1 MTSDILVSGGQL
13 PRLLEPA
20 RCCVWG
26 CCSWQPS
33 SNLVACSAH
42 RRMDGTKGRTG
53 VRKPMGQDK
62 GREIHYQ
69 LLLQAKL
76 TWENSFIANYCTY
89 LITVSGIEK
98 QKRKGNKH
106 SNKWG
111 KHLSS
116 PFLRLDFTLD
126 SSIVTAGY
134 AVPSE
139 RLQVVQGL
147 QPALSISPLC
157 FSLLLFF
164 TLSQVLHGDI
174 PLGNFCSG
182 HLEHLLL
189 FLFLFL
195 CLLLGVPSAIS
206 HSSSLLPFPVWQF
219 LALNPLSLRCH
230 HLGCRQVMQVMELAG
245 TGCVQQG
252 AAPASPHRA
261 ALQPPDSAW
270 LWTASTDAT
279 TT

>member
-1 MTSDILVSGGQL
+1 
-13 PRLLEPA
+13 
-20 RCCVWG
+20 
-26 CCSWQPS
+26 
-33 SNLVACSAH
+33 
-42 RRMDGTKGRTG
+42 
-53 VRKPMGQDK
+53 MGQK
-62 GREIHYQ
+62 EELEWESPWVRIRVGRSITSYCYRQ
-69 LLLQAKL
+69 NWLG
-76 TWENSFIANYCTY
+76 ENSFIANYCTY
-89 LITVSGIEK
+89 LITDSGIEK

-126 SSIVTAGY
+126 SSIVTADY

-157 FSLLLFF
+157 FFLLLFF

-252 AAPASPHRA
+252 AAPAPPHRA

-279 TT
+279 TTWHIHCQEGLLNHLWHKCSGKTWGRGEW